1 MLKNILPKDDSELKI
16 SFNDKMACFVFG
28 DYKMTSTLVEGRF
41 PNYNSVIPQ
50 NNPKKIII

>member
-1 MLKNILPKDDSELKI
+1 MILPKKPALMLKNILPKDDSELKI

-41 PNYNSVIPQ
+41 PEL
-50 NNPKKIII
+50 